1 MTKEEKQRRKE
12 KEKQV
17 RQLKEHAG
25 KLGEYDEKLRVL
37 GGRNSYSKT
46 DPCAT
51 FMRMKEDTAG
61 NGQPKPGYN
70 LQLATEKPVHRRLRP
85 VPIPQGPV
93 YPGPDDGLVP

>member
-70 LQLATEKPVHRRLRP
+70 L
-85 VPIPQGPV
+85 
-93 YPGPDDGLVP
+93 